1 MNKSLALKKKISLF
15 LLLIISFFIFFYLFY
30 FLINGDRG
38 IISYLKV
45 SKTNQNLNINLTKL
59 EKSNNYLIDRINR
72 LKTNSVDLDFLDEKI
87 RENTGFIDSDEI
99 LIKFNWFLLT
109 KIYWFISKYLQKFT
123 DEK

>member
-15 LLLIISFFIFFYLFY
+15 LLLVISFFIFFYLFY

-45 SKTNQNLNINLTKL
+45 SKINHNLNINLTKL

-72 LKTNSVDLDFLDEKI
+72 LKTNSLDLDFLDEKI

-99 LIKFNWFLLT
+99 LIKFN
-109 KIYWFISKYLQKFT
+109 
-123 DEK
+123 

>member
-15 LLLIISFFIFFYLFY
+15 LLLVISFFIFFYLFY

-45 SKTNQNLNINLTKL
+45 NKTNQNLNINLTKL

-72 LKTNSVDLDFLDEKI
+72 LKTNTLDLDFLDEKI

-99 LIKFNWFLLT
+99 LIKFN
-109 KIYWFISKYLQKFT
+109 
-123 DEK
+123 